1 MPSNESEHVA
11 TSPLGLWRMEYHQFN
26 DYIEPPRCENL
37 RSSQQSKLPEISEAN
52 GASLALLHTS
62 PAFSSNESI
71 WSDYYI
77 DSDPFL
83 TFDGLDAPH
92 DSRSSGHLISGEG
105 FATNDMRKETLHLP
119 EGHSADITYSTDF
132 QLHPDIG
139 SSSNVNTTCAS
150 GIVSA
155 ADIHHNPLLDP
166 DSPSVRSTSLPS
178 SWGII
183 QRPTSMSKS
192 PQRDIS
198 TSAEGDEMEK
208 EHEVP
213 PTSSPVKHTAPKCK
227 NTRRKFKQHE
237 RQKMN
242 LVRRNRACIR
252 CQWLKEDV
260 CPLYPY
266 NRTTADI
273 AHSVGRG
280 TLVPGAKAH

>member
-1 MPSNESEHVA
+1 MRSNESENVA
-11 TSPLGLWRMEYHQFN
+11 TSPPGLWMEYHQFN
-26 DYIEPPRCENL
+26 DRIEPLRRENL
-37 RSSQQSKLPEISEAN
+37 CSSQQSDLPEHSEASRA
-52 GASLALLHTS
+52 GLTLHTS
-62 PAFSSNESI
+62 PAFPLNESI
-71 WSDYYI
+71 LDDYYI
-77 DSDPFL
+77 DDLFL
-83 TFDGLDAPH
+83 TFHGLDAPH

-119 EGHSADITYSTDF
+119 EGHSADTTYSAANLPKDF

-139 SSSNVNTTCAS
+139 PSSNVNTTCAS
-150 GIVSA
+150 GIVLE

-166 DSPSVRSTSLPS
+166 DSPSVRPTSLPS
-178 SWGII
+178 SWEII
-183 QRPTSMSKS
+183 QRPTSTSKPS
-192 PQRDIS
+192 RRDIP
-198 TSAEGDEMEK
+198 TSAEEDRVEK

-213 PTSSPVKHTAPKCK
+213 PTLGTVKHTAPKCK

-266 NRTTADI
+266 
-273 AHSVGRG
+273 
-280 TLVPGAKAH
+280 K

>member
-1 MPSNESEHVA
+1 MRSDEPENVA
-11 TSPLGLWRMEYHQFN
+11 TSPPGLWRMEYHQFN
-26 DYIEPPRCENL
+26 DYIEPLRCENL
-37 RSSQQSKLPEISEAN
+37 CSSQQSELPEHSEAS
-52 GASLALLHTS
+52 GTSLALLHTS
-62 PAFSSNESI
+62 PAFSLNESI
-71 WSDYYI
+71 LGDYYI

-92 DSRSSGHLISGEG
+92 DSRSSGQLISGEG
-105 FATNDMRKETLHLP
+105 LATNDMRKETLHLP
-119 EGHSADITYSTDF
+119 EGHSADITYSTANLPMDF

-150 GIVSA
+150 GIALA
-155 ADIHHNPLLDP
+155 ADFHHNPLLDP

-178 SWGII
+178 SWEII
-183 QRPTSMSKS
+183 QRPTSMSKFS
-192 PQRDIS
+192 QRDIS
-198 TSAEGDEMEK
+198 KSAEEGGVEK

-213 PTSSPVKHTAPKCK
+213 PTFGPVKHTAPKCK

-260 CPLYPY
+260 CPPYPY
-266 NRTTADI
+266 
-273 AHSVGRG
+273 
-280 TLVPGAKAH
+280 K